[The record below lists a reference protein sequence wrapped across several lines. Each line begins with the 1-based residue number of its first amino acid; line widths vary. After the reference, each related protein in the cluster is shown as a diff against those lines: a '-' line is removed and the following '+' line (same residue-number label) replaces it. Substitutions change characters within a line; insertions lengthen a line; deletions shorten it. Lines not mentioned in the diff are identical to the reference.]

1 MSSQKE
7 IIKDDEVNIY
17 VLISIIWENK
27 LIIIFSTLIFTA
39 IISAYVMLQ
48 KPVVPVF
55 KSKTEIKSISLFNI
69 KEYQRYNYFISL
81 NKPSKFE
88 STTLNFK
95 NKTLV
100 VENWK
105 LNYFDNITLEII
117 DEKYLYSLFKE
128 KLKNKQHLINIIK
141 KSKIF
146 NKEDYKTSED
156 YDNEIL
162 KLVNSIKL
170 KTSPQGT
177 DFLEAKTT
185 DKKQLKNILNLFE
198 KSINLEIQSYL
209 KKKFS
214 EYLLNNNILKKNRI
228 EDLEYEILLEKK
240 NIEYI
245 NWLNIQRKKLLNNK
259 TQDRLKIAF
268 NSTPIVTNQFFA
280 GKINSYGTK
289 FTRINKEKSNKAIIF
304 LAVLLGAILSTIYV
318 IIARNIR
325 KSSSNL

>member
-7 IIKDDEVNIY
+7 IVKDDEINIY

-39 IISAYVMLQ
+39 IISGYVMLQ

-55 KSKTEIKSISLFNI
+55 KSQTEIKSISLFDI
-69 KEYQRYNYFISL
+69 KEYQKYNDFISL
-81 NKPSKFE
+81 NKPSTFE

-100 VENWK
+100 FENWK
-105 LNYFDNITLEII
+105 LNYFENITLKTI
-117 DEKYLYSLFKE
+117 DEKYLFNLFKE
-128 KLKNKQHLINIIK
+128 KLKNKQHLINVIK

-146 NKEDYKTSED
+146 NQEDYKSSED

-170 KTSPQGT
+170 KRSPQGF
-177 DFLEAKTT
+177 DLLEAKTT
-185 DKKQLKNILNLFE
+185 DKKQLTNILNLFE
-198 KSINLEIQSYL
+198 KSVNLEIQNYL
-209 KKKFS
+209 KKSFS
-214 EYLLNNNILKKNRI
+214 EYLLNQNLLKNHRI
-228 EDLEYEILLEKK
+228 EDLDNKILLEKK
-240 NIEYI
+240 NLEYLS
-245 NWLNIQRKKLLNNK
+245 WLNSEKQRLLNNK

-268 NSTPIVTNQFFA
+268 NSTPIMTNQFFA
-280 GKINSYGTK
+280 GKINYDVTK
-289 FTRINKEKSNKAIIF
+289 FIRINKEKSKKAIIL

-318 IIARNIR
+318 IITRNIR
-325 KSSSNL
+325 KSSANL

>member
-1 MSSQKE
+1 
-7 IIKDDEVNIY
+7 
-17 VLISIIWENK
+17 
-27 LIIIFSTLIFTA
+27 FTA

-268 NSTPIVTNQFFA
+268 NSTPIVTNQ
-280 GKINSYGTK
+280 
-289 FTRINKEKSNKAIIF
+289 
-304 LAVLLGAILSTIYV
+304 
-318 IIARNIR
+318 
-325 KSSSNL
+325 